1 MNYTETRD
9 VLIAVGIPAERSP
22 ADRLDVID
30 LSGADLSGAD
40 LSVADLSGADLSEAD
55 LRWANLGEADLS
67 GADLS
72 EANLRGADLSEAN
85 LRGADLSEANGPFT
99 SGYLGGHHAVAA
111 GGYICIGCERHTYEV
126 WLADYESIG
135 RRHEYSDEM
144 IADYGAWIALAVAR
158 QRRIEKP
165 DPATASHGDG

>member
-9 VLIAVGIPAERSP
+9 VLIAVGIPAERLP
-22 ADRLDVID
+22 EGRLDVID
-30 LSGADLSGAD
+30 LSGADLS
-40 LSVADLSGADLSEAD
+40 
-55 LRWANLGEADLS
+55 W
-67 GADLS
+67 
-72 EANLRGADLSEAN
+72 
-85 LRGADLSEANGPFT
+85 ADLSEANGPFT

-165 DPATASHGDG
+165 DPVTASHGDG